1 MEPILRVIEF
11 NTNSITIEDYIETEV
26 DHEDM
31 SSIHLYDAG
40 VNFGFGIDWYT
51 SAENVQPPDMGTIHL
66 YDAGMD
72 TSFNIDWYTSTEYS
86 HEDMSSIHLYDVGT
100 DLSFNMTFFSTCIG
114 GSFPEPVLRLIEFN
128 TTASTIEDYNE

>member
-1 MEPILRVIEF
+1 MSDTITNAKEIYYSFRDEHGTRHVVPVRGVYVTGEWKPPLYMEPILRVIEF

-31 SSIHLYDAG
+31 SSIHLYD
-40 VNFGFGIDWYT
+40 
-51 SAENVQPPDMGTIHL
+51 
-66 YDAGMD
+66 
-72 TSFNIDWYTSTEYS
+72 
-86 HEDMSSIHLYDVGT
+86 VGA

-114 GSFPEPVLRLIEFN
+114 GSFPEPVLRMIEFN